1 MPSGFPHKTQIKTAD
16 NSPAPT
22 HLLMACIGCVRAV
35 LMTYDPTIPMVHYR
49 MTGCHYVTC
58 HCVVKAFI
66 GKTRDGRMAYFD
78 FNDDD
83 IDLKNE
89 TRKKILSG
97 NDPQKDM
104 WTGQAPHSIEFFW
117 FDHHTET
124 QIMLKDYGRLT
135 TDPVFRRYFE
145 GVNTQIVR
153 LPLHRDLFAT
163 QDPEDIMPLHA
174 TIDKLRAIKDCH
186 TPYRVYRP
194 EAIGQSVYLSRADD
208 VSINE
213 LSFARWRKWL
223 RAGGSLAGDGQ
234 EMAGDGQMRLAIY
247 GLYYNPA
254 HEDPTYW
261 AY

>member
-1 MPSGFPHKTQIKTAD
+1 MPSAFPHKTQIKTAD

-22 HLLMACIGCVRAV
+22 HLLMACIGCVRPV

-49 MTGCHYVTC
+49 MTGCNYVTC

-66 GKTRDGRMAYFD
+66 GKTRDGRMAYFN

-83 IDLKNE
+83 IDLNLKNE

-97 NDPQKDM
+97 NDPHGKDT
-104 WTGQAPHSIEFFW
+104 WTGQEPRAIQFW
-117 FDHHTET
+117 FDHYTEER
-124 QIMLKDYGRLT
+124 IMIQDYALLT
-135 TDPVFRRYFE
+135 ADPVFRRYFE
-145 GVNTQIVR
+145 GVNPQIVR

-163 QDPEDIMPLHA
+163 QDPEDILPLYA

-186 TPYRVYRP
+186 TPYVVYRP
-194 EAIGQSVYLSRADD
+194 ECIWHSVYLSRADD
-208 VSINE
+208 IRINE

-223 RAGGSLAGDGQ
+223 QAGGSLAGDGQ
-234 EMAGDGQMRLAIY
+234 MQLAIY
-247 GLYYNPA
+247 GRYYNPA
-254 HEDPTYW
+254 HEDSTSTYW

>member
-1 MPSGFPHKTQIKTAD
+1 MPSGFPHKTQIKTPD

-22 HLLMACIGCVRAV
+22 HLLMACIGCVRPV

-49 MTGCHYVTC
+49 MTGCNYVTC

-78 FNDDD
+78 FDD

-89 TRKKILSG
+89 TRKKLLSG
-97 NDPQKDM
+97 SDLRDM
-104 WTGQAPHSIEFFW
+104 WTGEEPRAIEFW
-117 FDHHTET
+117 FDHYQEDR
-124 QIMLKDYGRLT
+124 ILIEDYARLT
-135 TDPVFRRYFE
+135 ADPVFRRYFQ
-145 GVNTQIVR
+145 GVNRQIVR

-163 QDPEDIMPLHA
+163 QDPEDTLPLYA

-186 TPYRVYRP
+186 TPYLGPYRPKAIGPSVYR
-194 EAIGQSVYLSRADD
+194 SRADD
-208 VSINE
+208 IYINE

-223 RAGGSLAGDGQ
+223 QAGGSLAGDGQ
-234 EMAGDGQMRLAIY
+234 TLDGQMQLAIY
-247 GLYYNPA
+247 GRYYNPA